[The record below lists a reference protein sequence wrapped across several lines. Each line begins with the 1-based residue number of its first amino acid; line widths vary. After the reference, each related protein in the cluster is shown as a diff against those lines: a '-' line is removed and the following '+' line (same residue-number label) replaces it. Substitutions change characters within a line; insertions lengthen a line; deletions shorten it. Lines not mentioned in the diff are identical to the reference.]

1 MSRIELE
8 SIIYRKVVLS
18 PYLQLLLGSEARL
31 ARVLSVARGE
41 GLEVD
46 GGLVGHVPG
55 LHGQTVVFV
64 NRLASYNWNGKNRKL
79 MKHSITFKGRGPISF
94 RKLAVSHIR
103 LLRIHKFNHPQ
114 IAWQVNE

>member
-46 GGLVGHVPG
+46 RGLVGHVPG

-64 NRLASYNWNGKNRKL
+64 DRLASNDWNGKIEN
-79 MKHSITFKGRGPISF
+79 
-94 RKLAVSHIR
+94 
-103 LLRIHKFNHPQ
+103 
-114 IAWQVNE
+114 